1 MLRLCFQYY
10 LSADKITTEQ
20 VIYVKLICS
29 PVFCTTLYISEL
41 QFMNSWFMAFYTL
54 SGCTSSKCLWER
66 CWRGADWSHVFCV
79 IAVCVNLCVVYF
91 AACIETILP
100 VELLM
105 FVQLLPAFLS
115 CCWVET
121 LHKWSHTENINVEML
136 GGKSGHGKFF
146 IANFMLGLQQFL
158 LHFYGPSSVFGDLLL
173 SKSCKRL
180 WEICNCLMVMC

>member
-20 VIYVKLICS
+20 VICVKLICS

-41 QFMNSWFMAFYTL
+41 QFMNGWFMAFYTL
-54 SGCTSSKCLWER
+54 SGCTSSKCLCER

-136 GGKSGHGKFF
+136 GGNLVMENFSLLTSCWGYSSFYYTFMGRRLFWGIYCLVNPANVCEKSV
-146 IANFMLGLQQFL
+146 IA
-158 LHFYGPSSVFGDLLL
+158 
-173 SKSCKRL
+173 L
-180 WEICNCLMVMC
+180 W